1 MRRRVL
7 GSVVVRTVLSIWS
20 WLVLGVVII
29 AFFPAVAVLRL
40 VTAPFDPGR
49 YAAGYTFRK
58 LTVVHAKLNP
68 LWRFRVSGTPPSDPR
83 RPYVV
88 VANHESFVDI
98 LLISHL
104 PFEMKWLSKTT
115 FFRFPLVGW
124 MMRLAGDIP
133 LRRGDRESVT
143 EALRTCRTRL
153 DQRVSVMIFP
163 EGTRSRSGELGPFKD
178 GAFTLAVE
186 AQVPILPLVV
196 HGARGALPAHDWR
209 FGLATAEVRILE
221 PVPTEGLTAAD
232 VPALRDGIRDRI
244 AAELAVMRAELDG
257 LDDAGG

>member
-1 MRRRVL
+1 MA
-7 GSVVVRTVLSIWS
+7 VRTILSVWS
-20 WLVLGVVII
+20 WLVLGVVVI
-29 AFFPAVAVLRL
+29 AFTPAVALIRL

-49 YAAGYTFRK
+49 YAAGLTFRK
-58 LTVVHAKLNP
+58 LAVVHAKLNP
-68 LWRFRVSGTPPSDPR
+68 LWQFRVTGTPPTDPR

-133 LRRGDRESVT
+133 LQRGDRDSAT
-143 EALRTCRTRL
+143 QALATCRTRL
-153 DQRVSVMIFP
+153 DQHVSVMIFP
-163 EGTRSRSGELGPFKD
+163 EGTRSRTGDLGPFKD
-178 GAFTLAVE
+178 GAFSLAID
-186 AQVPILPLVV
+186 AQVPILPLAV
-196 HGARGALPAHDWR
+196 HGARGALRAHDWR

-221 PVPTEGLTAAD
+221 PVSTDGLTEAD
-232 VPALRDGIRDRI
+232 LPALRERVRDQI
-244 AAELAVMRAELDG
+244 AAELHSMRADDDVADDQGLTSVPDDDG
-257 LDDAGG
+257 